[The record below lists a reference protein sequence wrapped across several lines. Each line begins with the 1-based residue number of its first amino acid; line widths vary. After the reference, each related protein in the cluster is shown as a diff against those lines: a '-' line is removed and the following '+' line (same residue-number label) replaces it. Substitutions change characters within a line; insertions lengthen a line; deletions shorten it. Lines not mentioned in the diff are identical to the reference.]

1 MTLESATSQEAM
13 QKWVPET
20 RSLLLGGQQVEPQG
34 ETWDVYN
41 PATEEV
47 IATVG
52 GASNKQVD
60 EAVAKA
66 RAAFP
71 AWAALS
77 GEERSRHIHKL
88 ADALEAAADRLLP
101 SIVNEV
107 GTPVALAEY
116 LQVKMAVDEHL
127 RWAAEAA
134 KDDRTLHLGAY
145 DKPHPT
151 MSDVVHDPV
160 GVVAAIT
167 GYNYPL
173 NLAVFKFGAALAA
186 GCTVVLLPSPRTPL
200 TTLFLGDL
208 IQEADLPPGVMNV
221 IIGGA
226 DVGQQLTSHPG
237 VDKVSFTGS
246 DAVGAKIM
254 SQAATNLT
262 DVTLE
267 LGGKSPTIVLPG
279 VDVQSIA
286 VDMHLRWARN
296 GGQGCAALARI
307 LVHEAL
313 YDEFLEAGASAFDQ
327 MIVGDPWDRA
337 TNIGPMIRPDHKN
350 RVQGF
355 VDEALEQGGKKLLEV
370 TKPTP
375 DKGWYV
381 NPVLLGNLPEDA
393 RAVQEEI
400 FGPVAV
406 VMPFKDTDDAIRL
419 ANDTPYGLAAN
430 VWCGDDLTEGR
441 RVAEQIRAGTV
452 WINGGGS
459 MRPDAPFG
467 GFGRSGVGRE
477 LGEWGV
483 REFLEPKHI
492 QWKV

>member
-52 GASNKQVD
+52 GASNQQVD

-267 LGGKSPTIVLPG
+267 LGGKSPTIVLREWTSSRSPWTCTYAG
-279 VDVQSIA
+279 PVMAARV
-286 VDMHLRWARN
+286 VLRW
-296 GGQGCAALARI
+296 LA
-307 LVHEAL
+307 
-313 YDEFLEAGASAFDQ
+313 YWS
-327 MIVGDPWDRA
+327 
-337 TNIGPMIRPDHKN
+337 
-350 RVQGF
+350 
-355 VDEALEQGGKKLLEV
+355 
-370 TKPTP
+370 TK
-375 DKGWYV
+375 
-381 NPVLLGNLPEDA
+381 
-393 RAVQEEI
+393 R
-400 FGPVAV
+400 
-406 VMPFKDTDDAIRL
+406 
-419 ANDTPYGLAAN
+419 
-430 VWCGDDLTEGR
+430 
-441 RVAEQIRAGTV
+441 
-452 WINGGGS
+452 S
-459 MRPDAPFG
+459 MM
-467 GFGRSGVGRE
+467 SS
-477 LGEWGV
+477 
-483 REFLEPKHI
+483 
-492 QWKV
+492 